1 MVGGGAGAKT
11 PVNCTA
17 GVTIWPTKKK
27 EMLSESMKK
36 NVLKSQRVKNLP
48 ISGIFFYFRYLR
60 YTR

>member
-1 MVGGGAGAKT
+1 MVGGGTGAKT

-48 ISGIFFYFRYLR
+48 ISGIFSGICF
-60 YTR
+60 